1 MPVTTVVPFYSDW
14 TFWSMVVALAALL
27 VSTAPYV
34 LRWLRPGR
42 LDMDLYDTLAISH
55 KIGYPILQ
63 LHIRFQNIGARDVK
77 VSRIAVTVKRDGQV
91 LQTMSARNTVQ
102 PTGPALLFT
111 PFKLQSREEW
121 GQVVNFFLPFTR
133 EDDRVYRAAEYAL
146 RSNIIGK
153 IQALNDQQRRA
164 VEADPGLVTPFT
176 SMFDAHFN
184 WLPGQYDIEISM
196 DTAPVAA
203 ALRQSYRFILFE
215 SDTQALR
222 DLAQDYKLGA
232 GVYFN
237 NTERKEWVNPQ
248 LLKV

>member
-1 MPVTTVVPFYSDW
+1 MA
-14 TFWSMVVALAALL
+14 VALAALF
-27 VSTAPYV
+27 VSVAPFV
-34 LRWLRPGR
+34 LRWFRPGR
-42 LDMDLYDTLAISH
+42 LEMDLYDTLAISH

-63 LHIRFQNIGARDVK
+63 LHIRLQNIGAREVK

-121 GQVVNFFLPFTR
+121 VQVPNFFLPFTR
-133 EDDRVYRAAEYAL
+133 EDDRLYRTAEYAL

-153 IQALNDQQRRA
+153 IQASNDAQRRA

-176 SMFDAHFN
+176 TMFDAHFN
-184 WLPGQYDIEISM
+184 WLPGQYDIEVTT
-196 DTAPVAA
+196 DTTPAAA

-215 SDTQALR
+215 SDMQALR
-222 DLAQDYKLGA
+222 DLTQDYKLGA